1 MKKLR
6 KVLPWAPIL
15 AAITPLIAAAQ
26 VNPIT
31 TLLGN
36 IRGWVNTIIPILM
49 AIGFVV
55 FLWGIVKYITAG
67 GDAEKE
73 KEARGYIIYGLI
85 GITVMV
91 AIWGFVA
98 FILTTVGINPNAP
111 ITAPV
116 NPF

>member
-6 KVLPWAPIL
+6 KVLPWLPIL

-26 VNPIT
+26 VSPIT
-31 TLLGN
+31 TLLSN
-36 IRGWVNTIIPILM
+36 IRQWVNTLIPILM
-49 AIGFVV
+49 AIAVVV

-73 KEARGYIIYGLI
+73 KAARGYIIYGLI

-98 FILTTVGINPNAP
+98 FILSTLGINPNAS
-111 ITAPV
+111 INAPAM
-116 NPF
+116 PF